1 MSSSVVTP
9 LLEMR
14 GISKRFAGLAA
25 LENVD
30 FIVQAGEIHA
40 LIGQNG
46 AGKSTLMKILA
57 GVFPV
62 EQGEIVIDG
71 QSVQFSIP
79 RDALAVGIGI
89 VYQDLSLVPKLS
101 AADNIFLG
109 REPGGVVIDEALIL
123 ENTTKLLKDLGVK
136 DINPRTIVET
146 LPLAQQQLIE
156 IARVLAYKP
165 RILVLDEPTSALAE
179 EETSLLLGIL
189 RGLRKQGIAIIY
201 ISHRFREIL
210 DICDR
215 ATVLRNGQLVTV
227 VDTAGISELELI
239 ELTLGEKLD
248 AFSQGGGDS
257 ADAAETILEVQSLH
271 IGRAVQDAS
280 FALKQGEIVGMTGL
294 LGAGQNEVARALFG
308 IMPEVSGIIKR
319 RGQPVF
325 ISSPRSAI
333 QHGIGLLTE
342 QRKVE
347 GLVLEMTVQEN
358 ITLPSLRRFLQG
370 ALLLLRRNEARAARQ
385 MINALRVKTPSSQ
398 VKVGTLSGGNQQKV
412 ILSKWLLRDL
422 DILIFISPTQGI
434 DVGAK
439 AEIYQ
444 QLRELAR
451 QGKTILVVS
460 EDHLEILNIAHRI
473 LVMYHG
479 KLAHVFPNNDVNETE
494 LLAAIQGFSA

>member
-1 MSSSVVTP
+1 
-9 LLEMR
+9 
-14 GISKRFAGLAA
+14 
-25 LENVD
+25 
-30 FIVQAGEIHA
+30 
-40 LIGQNG
+40 
-46 AGKSTLMKILA
+46 
-57 GVFPV
+57 
-62 EQGEIVIDG
+62 
-71 QSVQFSIP
+71 
-79 RDALAVGIGI
+79 
-89 VYQDLSLVPKLS
+89 
-101 AADNIFLG
+101 
-109 REPGGVVIDEALIL
+109 
-123 ENTTKLLKDLGVK
+123 
-136 DINPRTIVET
+136 
-146 LPLAQQQLIE
+146 
-156 IARVLAYKP
+156 
-165 RILVLDEPTSALAE
+165 
-179 EETSLLLGIL
+179 
-189 RGLRKQGIAIIY
+189 
-201 ISHRFREIL
+201 
-210 DICDR
+210 
-215 ATVLRNGQLVTV
+215 
-227 VDTAGISELELI
+227 
-239 ELTLGEKLD
+239 LD

-460 EDHLEILNIAHRI
+460 EDHLEVLNIAHRI

-479 KLAHVFPNNDVNETE
+479 KLARVFPNNDVNETE